1 MKTSRLAIA
10 VAQMNRRPAFGI
22 HFVRAYALR
31 KQDGVGAFPGG
42 RMDHF
47 SNPGNIVAHSGA
59 ELHDRP
65 GLVVPHRR
73 ARGPHLFLGHELV
86 GTLAQSSKPQGTA
99 FLRQL
104 AGLNLR
110 TGSRKSG
117 AEE

>member
-86 GTLAQSSKPQGTA
+86 GTRAQAGEPFGATLIGQ
-99 FLRQL
+99 R
-104 AGLNLR
+104 AGLGLR
-110 TGSRKSG
+110 AEVGERR